1 MADDYF
7 TKAEKI
13 KQKVRNLDWEKKIK
27 LLEKDFEDKK
37 FSKEEFLDKKRQ
49 VYSEVL
55 DQMSEIN
62 QEKMKLN
69 KDHSAEPIED
79 DYLSDEDLEIFQE
92 QLTPFQYMSL
102 TKDYLGEFDSQ
113 DIVFSDDFRKFENL
127 ENFVH
132 WECVKKI
139 EKLRIHNNYFSC
151 EFMDK
156 NELVIKDIACLNELS
171 KLEELVFDDEG
182 NLGDRIKVDYFSSK
196 QLSNIKQLEIHG
208 LWDLS
213 FLQNSFSDNHNI
225 YETLE
230 IIKNDLKTL
239 ERAVYS
245 GSIEATTSTNEQSNI
260 ELDSNS
266 EDVLT
271 RHLLKLSEVEDQF
284 RQLTNKFEEINFK
297 LDKLS
302 NRLSKIQADNQIRF
316 QDIESAITSGAITT
330 QLSSKPK
337 TDSKS
342 EILPG
347 SSQPQDLGSI
357 SYKDTETS
365 ETSQQIQSVNT
376 TATVLTETFQAE
388 EKILPQELSPKK
400 QYEFATS
407 FLKVGD
413 YSTAERAFREFVL
426 SNSEHE
432 LAGSAQY
439 WYAETF
445 RIRQLYTDAASA
457 YLEGYQKYPK
467 GNKAP
472 INLLKL
478 GVSMVQIGEKD
489 QGCKMINGVELQYPK
504 ANQSVIQKAKYES
517 KKFECIKEDS

>member
-1 MADDYF
+1 MMLIF
-7 TKAEKI
+7 
-13 KQKVRNLDWEKKIK
+13 K
-27 LLEKDFEDKK
+27 LVILKL
-37 FSKEEFLDKKRQ
+37 FLI
-49 VYSEVL
+49 L
-55 DQMSEIN
+55 
-62 QEKMKLN
+62 
-69 KDHSAEPIED
+69 
-79 DYLSDEDLEIFQE
+79 
-92 QLTPFQYMSL
+92 
-102 TKDYLGEFDSQ
+102 
-113 DIVFSDDFRKFENL
+113 
-127 ENFVH
+127 NFVF
-132 WECVKKI
+132 I
-139 EKLRIHNNYFSC
+139 
-151 EFMDK
+151 
-156 NELVIKDIACLNELS
+156 
-171 KLEELVFDDEG
+171 
-182 NLGDRIKVDYFSSK
+182 
-196 QLSNIKQLEIHG
+196 NI
-208 LWDLS
+208 S
-213 FLQNSFSDNHNI
+213 FADNHNI

-245 GSIEATTSTNEQSNI
+245 GSIEVKASTNDSSVSN
-260 ELDSNS
+260 LDQNS

-284 RQLTNKFEEINFK
+284 RELTNKFEEINFK

-302 NRLSKIQADNQIRF
+302 TRVSKIQADNQIRF
-316 QDIESAITSGAITT
+316 QDIETNISSGNISSVEN

-337 TDSKS
+337 TDEQKV
-342 EILPG
+342 LPG
-347 SSQPQDLGSI
+347 SSQPQDLGTI
-357 SYKDTETS
+357 SYKDTETN
-365 ETSQQIQSVNT
+365 ETSQQIQSVDT
-376 TATVLTETFQAE
+376 TASIVTETFQSE
-388 EKILPQELSPKK
+388 EKILPQDLNPVE

-426 SNSEHE
+426 SNPDDE

-467 GNKAP
+467 GKKAP

-489 QGCKMINGVELQYPK
+489 QGCKMINGVELQYPN

-517 KKFECIKEDS
+517 KKFECVKQDS

>member
-1 MADDYF
+1 MM
-7 TKAEKI
+7 
-13 KQKVRNLDWEKKIK
+13 L
-27 LLEKDFEDKK
+27 
-37 FSKEEFLDKKRQ
+37 
-49 VYSEVL
+49 
-55 DQMSEIN
+55 
-62 QEKMKLN
+62 
-69 KDHSAEPIED
+69 
-79 DYLSDEDLEIFQE
+79 IF
-92 QLTPFQYMSL
+92 
-102 TKDYLGEFDSQ
+102 K
-113 DIVFSDDFRKFENL
+113 
-127 ENFVH
+127 
-132 WECVKKI
+132 
-139 EKLRIHNNYFSC
+139 
-151 EFMDK
+151 
-156 NELVIKDIACLNELS
+156 LVILKLFLILNL
-171 KLEELVFDDEG
+171 FF
-182 NLGDRIKVDYFSSK
+182 I
-196 QLSNIKQLEIHG
+196 NI
-208 LWDLS
+208 S
-213 FLQNSFSDNHNI
+213 FADNHNI

-245 GSIEATTSTNEQSNI
+245 GSIEVKANTN
-260 ELDSNS
+260 DSLVSDLNQNS

-284 RQLTNKFEEINFK
+284 RELTNKFEEINFK

-302 NRLSKIQADNQIRF
+302 TRVSKIQADNQIRF
-316 QDIESAITSGAITT
+316 QDIETNISSGNISSEEN

-337 TDSKS
+337 TDEQKV
-342 EILPG
+342 LPG
-347 SSQPQDLGSI
+347 SSQPQDLGTI
-357 SYKDTETS
+357 SYKDTETN
-365 ETSQQIQSVNT
+365 ETSQQIQSVDT
-376 TATVLTETFQAE
+376 TASIVTETFQSE
-388 EKILPQELSPKK
+388 EKILPQDLNPVE

-426 SNSEHE
+426 SNPDHE

-467 GNKAP
+467 GKKAP

-489 QGCKMINGVELQYPK
+489 QGCKMINGVELQYPN

-517 KKFECIKEDS
+517 KKFECIKQDS

>member
-1 MADDYF
+1 MM
-7 TKAEKI
+7 
-13 KQKVRNLDWEKKIK
+13 L
-27 LLEKDFEDKK
+27 
-37 FSKEEFLDKKRQ
+37 
-49 VYSEVL
+49 
-55 DQMSEIN
+55 
-62 QEKMKLN
+62 
-69 KDHSAEPIED
+69 
-79 DYLSDEDLEIFQE
+79 IF
-92 QLTPFQYMSL
+92 
-102 TKDYLGEFDSQ
+102 K
-113 DIVFSDDFRKFENL
+113 
-127 ENFVH
+127 
-132 WECVKKI
+132 
-139 EKLRIHNNYFSC
+139 
-151 EFMDK
+151 
-156 NELVIKDIACLNELS
+156 LVILKLFLILN
-171 KLEELVFDDEG
+171 LVF
-182 NLGDRIKVDYFSSK
+182 I
-196 QLSNIKQLEIHG
+196 NI
-208 LWDLS
+208 S
-213 FLQNSFSDNHNI
+213 FADNHNI

-245 GSIEATTSTNEQSNI
+245 GSIEVKASNTDSSVSD
-260 ELDSNS
+260 LDQNS

-284 RQLTNKFEEINFK
+284 RELTNKFEEINFK

-302 NRLSKIQADNQIRF
+302 TRVSKIQADNQIRF
-316 QDIESAITSGAITT
+316 QDIETNISSGNISSVEN

-337 TDSKS
+337 TDEQKV
-342 EILPG
+342 LPG
-347 SSQPQDLGSI
+347 SSQPQDLGTI
-357 SYKDTETS
+357 SYKDTETN
-365 ETSQQIQSVNT
+365 ETSQQIQSVDT
-376 TATVLTETFQAE
+376 TASIVTETFQSE
-388 EKILPQELSPKK
+388 EKILPQDLNEEK

-426 SNSEHE
+426 SNPDHE

-467 GNKAP
+467 GKKAP

-489 QGCKMINGVELQYPK
+489 QGCKMINGVELQYPN

-517 KKFECIKEDS
+517 KKFECIKQDS

>member
-1 MADDYF
+1 MRF
-7 TKAEKI
+7 T
-13 KQKVRNLDWEKKIK
+13 LK
-27 LLEKDFEDKK
+27 LIL
-37 FSKEEFLDKKRQ
+37 L
-49 VYSEVL
+49 VL
-55 DQMSEIN
+55 
-62 QEKMKLN
+62 LN
-69 KDHSAEPIED
+69 
-79 DYLSDEDLEIFQE
+79 
-92 QLTPFQYMSL
+92 
-102 TKDYLGEFDSQ
+102 
-113 DIVFSDDFRKFENL
+113 
-127 ENFVH
+127 
-132 WECVKKI
+132 
-139 EKLRIHNNYFSC
+139 
-151 EFMDK
+151 
-156 NELVIKDIACLNELS
+156 
-171 KLEELVFDDEG
+171 
-182 NLGDRIKVDYFSSK
+182 
-196 QLSNIKQLEIHG
+196 
-208 LWDLS
+208 LS
-213 FLQNSFSDNHNI
+213 FFQNSFSDNHNI

-230 IIKNDLKTL
+230 IIKKDLKTL

-245 GSIEATTSTNEQSNI
+245 GSIETNTSSNEQSTI
-260 ELDSNS
+260 ELDSSS

-271 RHLLKLSEVEDQF
+271 RHLLKLSEVEEQF

-316 QDIESAITSGAITT
+316 QDIESAISSGEITT

-337 TDSKS
+337 TDTKS

-365 ETSQQIQSVNT
+365 ETSQQIQSVDT
-376 TATVLTETFQAE
+376 TATVVTETFQAE
-388 EKILPQELSPKK
+388 EKILPQDLSLKE

-426 SNSEHE
+426 DNSEHE

-504 ANQSVIQKAKYES
+504 AKQSVIQKAKYES